1 MTHSTH
7 SNFLLAPRP
16 RLFDPKSCEEWL
28 QRATLADPGHACYA
42 LLTLLDE
49 MEDALSAQPAYLKIL
64 ERLRTPNFLAQEEQ
78 AKRYAGVALP
88 LSHAESAAFAQ
99 ANDLWIAMRR
109 AYSRL
114 WRAALD
120 GENSELGRSIA
131 LLCQRALACTA
142 GRIGACFFARRE
154 VDAEQWQSLHEM
166 YAVAEA
172 NGVAETPAAVKRPQS
187 TSAAEYAR
195 ALLLQL
201 AQPYRL
207 SLRELAWTRRW
218 VEYWS
223 RKVRFTRDS
232 PARGG
237 YAVELGGHSG
247 AAWVKDG
254 VASETRRFL
263 DLARVGRSMKKRIR
277 RIEEGAEPAALGL
290 GRDCTRQAAVNLLKT
305 LGRAWFHAPAKAD
318 FPRRAAPAR
327 TELISG
333 LAAIHHAVFGLRAD
347 SGADPLDF
355 LHGNAEPLPVFQRAP
370 EIALKQENPGR
381 APGLEYWETLEE
393 SAADFHLRR
402 KGPGARVA
410 HRQIVALR
418 PHGARQFILC
428 TVRWLFEGADHALTI
443 GARALP
449 GLARACAVRPVA
461 GDPKREEPF
470 CAALALPVAV
480 GLPPS
485 LVLPA
490 GWFQSGRVVE
500 LRLDNDVNRIEL
512 LELLDRGFDYERVN
526 FSVASMQARPR

>member
-1 MTHSTH
+1 MAHSD
-7 SNFLLAPRP
+7 FLIAPRP
-16 RLFDPKSCEEWL
+16 RLFDPKSCEDWVR
-28 QRATLADPGHACYA
+28 RATLADPEHACYA

-49 MEDALSAQPAYLKIL
+49 MEDALSAQPVYLKIL
-64 ERLRTPNFLAQEEQ
+64 ERLRTPNLLAQEEQ
-78 AKRYAGVALP
+78 AKRYAGMALP

-99 ANDLWIAMRR
+99 ASDLWIAMRR
-109 AYSRL
+109 SYSRL
-114 WRAALD
+114 WRAALA
-120 GENSELGRSIA
+120 GENPELRQSIA
-131 LLCQRALACTA
+131 LICQRALACTA
-142 GRIGACFFARRE
+142 GRIAACLFARRE

-172 NGVAETPAAVKRPQS
+172 NGVAETPVAVKRPHS

-201 AQPYRL
+201 AHPYRL
-207 SLRELAWTRRW
+207 SLRELTWTRRW
-218 VEYWS
+218 IEYWS
-223 RKVRFTRDS
+223 RKVRFTRES

-254 VASETRRFL
+254 VASETRRFM

-277 RIEEGAEPAALGL
+277 RLEEGAEPAALGL
-290 GRDCTRQAAVNLLKT
+290 GRDCTRPVAADLLKT
-305 LGRAWFHAPAKAD
+305 LGRAWFYAPARAD

-327 TELISG
+327 TELIIG
-333 LAAIHHAVFGLRAD
+333 LAAIHHAVFGMPAD
-347 SGADPLDF
+347 TDINQWGSP
-355 LHGNAEPLPVFQRAP
+355 HRNAGQLPAFQRAP
-370 EIALKQENPGR
+370 EVAVKQDNPGR
-381 APGLEYWETLEE
+381 VPELEYWETLEE

-402 KGPGARVA
+402 KGPGARIT
-410 HRQIVALR
+410 HRQIVAVR

-428 TVRWLFEGADHALTI
+428 TVLWLFEGADHALTV

-449 GLARACAVRPVA
+449 GLAQACAVRLVA
-461 GDPKREEPF
+461 GDPKHQEPF

-490 GWFQSGRVVE
+490 GWYQSGRVVE
-500 LRLDNDVNRIEL
+500 LRLGNDVNRIEL

-526 FSVASMQARPR
+526 FSVASNKARPR

>member
-1 MTHSTH
+1 MAHSD
-7 SNFLLAPRP
+7 FLLAPRP
-16 RLFDPKSCEEWL
+16 RLFDPKSCEDWL
-28 QRATLADPGHACYA
+28 RRASLADPGHACYA

-49 MEDALSAQPAYLKIL
+49 MEDALTAQPVYLQIL
-64 ERLRTPNFLAQEEQ
+64 ERLHTPNFIAQEEQ
-78 AKRYAGVALP
+78 AKGYAGMALP

-99 ANDLWIAMRR
+99 ASDLWIALRR
-109 AYSRL
+109 GYNRL
-114 WRAALD
+114 LRAALD
-120 GENSELGRSIA
+120 GENPELGRSIA

-172 NGVAETPAAVKRPQS
+172 NGVAETPVAVKRPHS

-207 SLRELAWTRRW
+207 SLRDLDWTRRW
-218 VEYWS
+218 IDYWS
-223 RKVRFTRDS
+223 RKVRFTRES
-232 PARGG
+232 PAKGG

-247 AAWVKDG
+247 AAWVKNG
-254 VASETRRFL
+254 VASDTRRFL

-277 RIEEGAEPAALGL
+277 RLEEGAEPAALGL
-290 GRDCTRQAAVNLLKT
+290 GRDCTKQAAATLLKA

-327 TELISG
+327 TELTSS
-333 LAAIHHAVFGLRAD
+333 LAAIHQTVFGTTVETGPNRW
-347 SGADPLDF
+347 DF
-355 LHGNAEPLPVFQRAP
+355 PPRVSEPLPAFQ
-370 EIALKQENPGR
+370 R

-402 KGPGARVA
+402 KGPGARIA
-410 HRQIVALR
+410 HRQLVALR
-418 PHGARQFILC
+418 PHGAQKFILC
-428 TVRWLFEGADHALTI
+428 TVRWLIEGADNVLTI

-449 GLARACAVRPVA
+449 GLARACAVRLVA

-490 GWFQSGRVVE
+490 GWYQSGRVVE

-512 LELLDRGFDYERVN
+512 LELLERGFDYERVN
-526 FSVASMQARPR
+526 FSVASAKARQR